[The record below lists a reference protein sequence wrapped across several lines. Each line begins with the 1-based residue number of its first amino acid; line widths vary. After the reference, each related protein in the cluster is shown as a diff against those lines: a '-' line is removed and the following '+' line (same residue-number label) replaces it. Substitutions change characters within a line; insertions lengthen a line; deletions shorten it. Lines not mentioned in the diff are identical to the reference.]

1 MIYAKSSPPQSLEDH
16 TYDCLR
22 QYDILQKS
30 HSTLFSER
38 DWEILRY
45 AVCFH
50 DIGKVN
56 IAFQKRLKNA
66 VQGTKTS
73 IQEVEYP
80 HGYLSPAF
88 LNRSFFRELWGETQK
103 TDFDLLVKLIFY
115 HHARE
120 DIDGAYVTGLKEYIK
135 TSLSASWE
143 SARQEILSFVNDLT
157 DTGSVSETVN
167 TLYCRFI
174 PFHEEWVD
182 IDTGIY
188 LQERYMKLKGTMNR
202 IDYCASAGIDIEEDP
217 LINGKSLAD
226 FVKIFMEQ
234 SGFHLRPVQQ
244 YLKENTGGNVI
255 VTAATGCGKTEGALL
270 WLSNRKGFYTLPLKT
285 SINAIHKRIA
295 KQIGYESAALLHSD
309 AKTLYL
315 EEYDEIGNAL
325 FQYQKARL
333 FSSPLL
339 VTTIDQLL
347 RFVYKTNGTEPAA
360 AALACGNLI
369 IDEIQM
375 YSPDLIA
382 AILYALRLIQD
393 MGGRYCIMT
402 ATFPKI
408 LLRMMREYGIHTP
421 DQIPNFHGDIPYRHR
436 MKLLKETEFP
446 LQQICHDAAEK
457 RVLILMNTVK
467 HAQELHHQ
475 LTEMGIK
482 PHLLHSR
489 YLKKDRAILERE
501 ILTFAPNNPDRE
513 KQSGVWISTQVVEAS
528 LDIDFDVL
536 YTELC
541 SIDSL
546 LQRMG
551 RVYRSRAYDLN
562 DQPNVYILDNRN
574 IGPAA
579 NRIIDE
585 EIYEYTKKALQ
596 VYDGVLLREDD
607 QKDDKAML
615 MDLVYDEEKNQE
627 IRHSNYYQKI
637 RQKYAYFS
645 NLGMYM
651 SMNDQ
656 FREIDSITVMPEQ
669 IHEFLKQSGKMEA
682 WKHQIQHG
690 DYKEKI
696 RAQQEMQQYT
706 VSIGNFRGL
715 DVERDQKVN
724 EEEFYKCSHIMLYH
738 GQYDFDGNSGIG
750 LTLQYRKNEQ
760 VANFW

>member
-1 MIYAKSSPPQSLEDH
+1 M
-16 TYDCLR
+16 
-22 QYDILQKS
+22 
-30 HSTLFSER
+30 
-38 DWEILRY
+38 
-45 AVCFH
+45 
-50 DIGKVN
+50 
-56 IAFQKRLKNA
+56 
-66 VQGTKTS
+66 
-73 IQEVEYP
+73 
-80 HGYLSPAF
+80 
-88 LNRSFFRELWGETQK
+88 
-103 TDFDLLVKLIFY
+103 
-115 HHARE
+115 
-120 DIDGAYVTGLKEYIK
+120 
-135 TSLSASWE
+135 
-143 SARQEILSFVNDLT
+143 
-157 DTGSVSETVN
+157 
-167 TLYCRFI
+167 
-174 PFHEEWVD
+174 
-182 IDTGIY
+182 
-188 LQERYMKLKGTMNR
+188 
-202 IDYCASAGIDIEEDP
+202 
-217 LINGKSLAD
+217 
-226 FVKIFMEQ
+226 
-234 SGFHLRPVQQ
+234 
-244 YLKENTGGNVI
+244 
-255 VTAATGCGKTEGALL
+255 
-270 WLSNRKGFYTLPLKT
+270 
-285 SINAIHKRIA
+285 
-295 KQIGYESAALLHSD
+295 
-309 AKTLYL
+309 
-315 EEYDEIGNAL
+315 
-325 FQYQKARL
+325 
-333 FSSPLL
+333 
-339 VTTIDQLL
+339 
-347 RFVYKTNGTEPAA
+347 YKTNGTEPAA

-637 RQKYAYFS
+637 RQKYACFS